1 MSDPT
6 AKRRLPKTTYS
17 RKAPTSHSTKRR
29 RLASTSPPPSSPL
42 PPTSDA
48 EDDAPIPSSLPSSPS
63 PLPSSPP
70 PRRSAFTF
78 LTRTTQPPRPPAKH
92 KKRSQPPPQPKLT
105 QSIIDLG
112 QALRITCR
120 TCRMSYH
127 PSTPDDEALHKR
139 FHAKSVGGVDFSWAG
154 KSGKV
159 VWRGGGEEDVKVLLV
174 DRRSA
179 HAEKRKVREVMEVV
193 DAELGA
199 AEIADPVL
207 WQEDGEGGDRFR
219 VYVYVHGKKCVGLL
233 LAERIKRAY
242 YVLDEPT
249 AIAATAKQLEQKELE
264 GEEGGAKAEDNN
276 SKPPSAIPTCTSASS
291 SVSISSTPQKALM
304 GVARIWTCSSSRRKG
319 IARRLLECAR
329 STFIYGMS
337 VEKGLVAFSQP
348 TESGGVLA
356 RGWFEGEEGWKVY
369 VEEP

>member
-6 AKRRLPKTTYS
+6 TKRRLPKATYS
-17 RKAPTSHSTKRR
+17 RKAPTSYPTKRR
-29 RLASTSPPPSSPL
+29 RLTSTSPPPSSSL

-48 EDDAPIPSSLPSSPS
+48 EEDAPIQPSLPSSPS

-78 LTRTTQPPRPPAKH
+78 LTRTTQTPRAPAKH
-92 KKRSQPPPQPKLT
+92 KKRPQAPPQPKLT

-139 FHAKSVGGVDFSWAG
+139 FHAKSVGGVDFPYTN
-154 KSGKV
+154 KSGKT
-159 VWRGGGEEDVKVLLV
+159 VWRGDGEEDVKVLLV
-174 DRRSA
+174 DRKSA
-179 HAEKRKVREVMEVV
+179 PAEKRKVREVVEVV

-199 AEIADPVL
+199 AEIADTVL
-207 WQEDGEGGDRFR
+207 WQEDGDGGDRFR

-233 LAERIKRAY
+233 LVERIKRAY

-249 AIAATAKQLEQKELE
+249 AVAATATKQLEQKELE
-264 GEEGGAKAEDNN
+264 GKEGEGKAKGND
-276 SKPPSAIPTCTSASS
+276 SKPPSAISTSASS

-329 STFIYGMS
+329 NTFIYGMS

-348 TESGGVLA
+348 TESGGALA